1 MEEDETA
8 TLCDMLTAKISVEND
23 MLDKIQREE
32 LKTLIWSMVGQL
44 KEEQQTVIRMRY
56 QKDKILKEIGQEL
69 GKTPEH
75 IRII

>member
-1 MEEDETA
+1 
-8 TLCDMLTAKISVEND
+8 
-23 MLDKIQREE
+23 
-32 LKTLIWSMVGQL
+32 MVGQL

-69 GKTPEH
+69 GKTPER